1 MVKSKNQRKNYSSK
15 KRRNNKNLINPTKKI
30 ILGVIAVAS
39 LVVVV
44 GLIVALLFNN
54 ENMVKSK
61 ISALANDYYENYF
74 YKNLTSSEKFKQIK
88 DLDTAMEKYHTNGLS
103 PVTLRN
109 LLLYDDQKNIEFRDY
124 LTKYCDENATT
135 VKFYMD
141 PPYDQKSYR
150 AEITYACNF

>member
-1 MVKSKNQRKNYSSK
+1 MVKSKN
-15 KRRNNKNLINPTKKI
+15 KRRNRKNLTDPTQKI
-30 ILGVIAVAS
+30 ILGVIAAAS
-39 LVVVV
+39 LVVVI
-44 GLIVALLFNN
+44 GIIIALFFNN

-74 YKNLTSSEKFKQIK
+74 YKNLTSSEKFKKIK
-88 DLDTAMEKYHTNGLS
+88 DLDAAMEKYHTNGLS

-109 LLLYDDQKNIEFRDY
+109 LLLYDDQKNIEFSDY

-141 PPYDQKSYR
+141 PPYNQKSYHT
-150 AEITYACNF
+150 EITYACNF